1 MKCVRVTRRCRK
13 RHKFMPAG
21 RPGCSPFGAHATFT
35 GSPAHIAH
43 GNADVYLVGEQKKR
57 FRDIVLPLCAAGTA
71 GYISDQSAEERM
83 GGILY
88 FRSRYAIAPCLIAEQ
103 TLNPQRLVLGNFS
116 QPMDLARFSKEHD
129 LKVIRDYGGGVVLF
143 ERGSR

>member
-1 MKCVRVTRRCRK
+1 MSEKAQIYACWADGLLALWSARDFYRLTR
-13 RHKFMPAG
+13 
-21 RPGCSPFGAHATFT
+21 
-35 GSPAHIAH
+35 HIAH